1 MAAVN
6 SMVDLD
12 IRRVAS
18 NESGSSSSSRDVC
31 SSKSFWDVDAYG
43 VDSLVS
49 LHSPDEEG
57 WTNSQVSC
65 SLNTLKLCMDV
76 PISLANSA

>member
-6 SMVDLD
+6 SVVDLG

-18 NESGSSSSSRDVC
+18 NESGSSSSPRDVR
-31 SSKSFWDVDAYG
+31 SSKSFWDADAHG

-49 LHSPDEEG
+49 LHSPDEES

-65 SLNTLKLCMDV
+65 LLNLR
-76 PISLANSA
+76 